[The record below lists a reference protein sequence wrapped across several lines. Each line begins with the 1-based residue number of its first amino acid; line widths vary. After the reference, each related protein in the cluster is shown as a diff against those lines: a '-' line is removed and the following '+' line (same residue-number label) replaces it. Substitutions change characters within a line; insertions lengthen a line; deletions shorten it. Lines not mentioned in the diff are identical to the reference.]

1 MGERVQ
7 KGDLKFLRLIAKIKT
22 KDICLEVTSATAQY
36 ISILSFIC
44 KTFRE
49 SKPV

>member
-1 MGERVQ
+1 MEEWLQ
-7 KGDLKFLRLIAKIKT
+7 KGDLKFLRLVAKIKA